1 MGKINPVSSKYI
13 VHTSINID
21 GVVDKPDVI
30 GAIFGQTEGLLG
42 TDLELRELQRSG
54 KIGRIEVNL
63 DTRGGKTKGDIIL
76 PSSMDKAE
84 TAIVGAAL
92 EIIQRIGPCN
102 AKVKVEN
109 IEDVRVSKRQFVID
123 RAKELLRTLTDSVP
137 PNSQEITEEVAASVR
152 VMEITEYGPDRLPCG
167 PDVADGTE
175 IIVVEGRADV
185 INLLKNGFK
194 NAICVNGT
202 SIPKTIVELCK
213 QKTVTVFVD
222 GDRGGNLI
230 VQELLSVT
238 DIDFVTRAPDGKE
251 LEELTKKEIH
261 KCLRAR
267 IAAEQVKLEI
277 GIRDNAPESVQQDVQ
292 ANAQMT
298 GETFS
303 VKKSSKPVMPTQR
316 PPHPSQGQRPQGQ
329 NPQVQRPQNGQGNQ
343 GQYQQN
349 NGPRPPQGNAS
360 QGQMQQAPRPQTQQA
375 KKQAS
380 QQELESFSDMIEDL
394 IGTRAAYML
403 DDKLSILGKIP
414 VTELIST
421 IKSLNS
427 GVYAVVLD
435 DVVDKDLLA
444 ASERANVQFLV
455 AMDKKVNSDRITI
468 LTTDDV

>member
-13 VHTSINID
+13 VHTSIQID

-42 TDLELRELQRSG
+42 SDLELRELQRSG

-102 AKVKVEN
+102 AKVRVEN
-109 IEDVRVSKRQFVID
+109 VEDVRVSKRQFVIE
-123 RAKELLRTLTDSVP
+123 RAKELLRTLTDSVL

-152 VMEITEYGPDRLPCG
+152 VMEITEYGADRLPAG
-167 PDVADGTE
+167 PDVADGSE

-230 VQELLSVT
+230 VQELLAVT

-277 GIRDNAPESVQQDVQ
+277 GVRDNAPESVHADVQ

-298 GETFS
+298 GDTFS
-303 VKKSSKPVMPTQR
+303 TKKSSKPIMPTQR
-316 PPHPSQGQRPQGQ
+316 PPHPNGNGQRPGQAPGQRPMQQSHPQGQ
-329 NPQVQRPQNGQGNQ
+329 APRPQQNG
-343 GQYQQN
+343 
-349 NGPRPPQGNAS
+349 NGSAP
-360 QGQMQQAPRPQTQQA
+360 MQQAPRPPVQA
-375 KKQAS
+375 SKKQATAH
-380 QQELESFSDMIEDL
+380 ELESFSDMIEDL
-394 IGTRAAYML
+394 IGTRAAFML
-403 DDKLSILGKIP
+403 DDKLTILGKIP

-421 IKSLNS
+421 IKSLN
-427 GVYAVVLD
+427 GGIYAVVLD
-435 DVVDKDLLA
+435 DVVDKDLVA
-444 ASERANVQFLV
+444 AAERANVQFLI
-455 AMDKKVNSDRITI
+455 AMDAKVKSDRMTI